1 MPPLWGKESN
11 NWGGAGKHQINT
23 ATSFMKRNK
32 PLGKANTLTDQ
43 QARGVADY
51 INTHER
57 PQSPRLVKG

>member
-11 NWGGAGKHQINT
+11 NWGAGKHHINT
-23 ATSFMKRNK
+23 ATSFMKHNM

-43 QARGVADY
+43 QARDVADY

>member
-1 MPPLWGKESN
+1 
-11 NWGGAGKHQINT
+11 
-23 ATSFMKRNK
+23 MKRNK

-43 QARGVADY
+43 QARDVADY